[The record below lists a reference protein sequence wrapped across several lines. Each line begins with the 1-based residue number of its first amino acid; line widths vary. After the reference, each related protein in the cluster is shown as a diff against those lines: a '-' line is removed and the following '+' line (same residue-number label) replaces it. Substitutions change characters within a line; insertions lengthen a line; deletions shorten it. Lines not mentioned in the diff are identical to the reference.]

1 MQDSPSPDLSTLY
14 EFAQAWLK
22 RPLMDVEREQLRA
35 FAIATAA
42 QKPSAGAADEGST
55 SLIDAER
62 QRVQS
67 LIAQMTQN
75 MQNSR
80 GGVMGAAEAN
90 EAAVLKTL
98 ASAPS
103 LDNLRPGQLRSPQK
117 GESGGNQLVMAQIA
131 DRLANLVQR
140 EVQDCFDRQFGSLA
154 QQMQAVVDAAR
165 AQGLIEP
172 SPTPPTPPTPPA
184 EQDTPAPPA
193 T

>member
-1 MQDSPSPDLSTLY
+1 MQDSQTSDLNTLY
-14 EFAQAWLK
+14 QFAEAWLK
-22 RPLMDVEREQLRA
+22 RPLMEVEREQLRA

-42 QKPSAGAADEGST
+42 QKPAAGAADEAST

-62 QRVQS
+62 QRVQG
-67 LIAQMTQN
+67 LIAQM
-75 MQNSR
+75 MQKMQDSR
-80 GGVMGAAEAN
+80 GGVTGATQAN
-90 EAAVLKTL
+90 EAAVLRAL
-98 ASAPS
+98 SSAPS
-103 LDNLRPGQLRSPQK
+103 LDNLRPGQLRPPQN

-165 AQGLIEP
+165 AQGLIGAP
-172 SPTPPTPPTPPA
+172 PPA
-184 EQDTPAPPA
+184 EQDTPPPPA